1 MSKTV
6 AGFFRTLAE
15 GEAARK
21 KLIESGFV
29 PEEISFVAGD
39 TGGHELPVLGPLT
52 STGAESELAQ
62 DASLG
67 GAIGVALGAI
77 CVILPGFGAL
87 LALGPL
93 AVAMGGLT
101 AGVGIGGIVGLL
113 RDHGISE
120 DEAHFYSDGVKRGGA
135 LVTVHGV
142 TQEREE
148 SARRL
153 MTECQA
159 LQTEELEPDEAGGED
174 ESLSSVADAS

>member
-6 AGFFRTLAE
+6 AGFFGTLTE

-21 KLIESGFV
+21 KLLESGFTAD
-29 PEEISFVAGD
+29 EISFVAGD
-39 TGGHELPVLGPLT
+39 TAGHELPVLGPLT

-62 DASLG
+62 DVTLG

-77 CVILPGFGAL
+77 AVVLPGFGAL
-87 LALGPL
+87 LAAGPL

-142 TQEREE
+142 SEAREAE
-148 SARRL
+148 ARRL
-153 MTECQA
+153 MMESHA
-159 LQTEELEPDEAGGED
+159 LQTEELQPDEAAGEED
-174 ESLSSVADAS
+174 GLSSAAEAG